1 MKMIVKTLA
10 ATLMVV
16 ALLSCAGCIGGIR
29 NTVDDAFATA
39 TPMPTATATPV
50 PATPTPIPTA
60 TGPIYY
66 MPDDVDVIFISPIYS
81 GVVPSYIT
89 HVVNGSISFND
100 EPAVGWGIIVETSA
114 GNTFGNVTDA
124 TGHYSVKFAGDMNET
139 YIIKLT
145 DPANNLIYQDKY
157 PRKMSHVGPISVHM
171 SVPSTNVY
179 TLVINPKPEE
189 PSGSFGTGY

>member
-1 MKMIVKTLA
+1 
-10 ATLMVV
+10 
-16 ALLSCAGCIGGIR
+16 
-29 NTVDDAFATA
+29 
-39 TPMPTATATPV
+39 
-50 PATPTPIPTA
+50 
-60 TGPIYY
+60 
-66 MPDDVDVIFISPIYS
+66 VIFINPYYS
-81 GVVPSYIT
+81 GIVPSYIT

-100 EPAVGWGIIVETSA
+100 QPAVGWGILVETSA